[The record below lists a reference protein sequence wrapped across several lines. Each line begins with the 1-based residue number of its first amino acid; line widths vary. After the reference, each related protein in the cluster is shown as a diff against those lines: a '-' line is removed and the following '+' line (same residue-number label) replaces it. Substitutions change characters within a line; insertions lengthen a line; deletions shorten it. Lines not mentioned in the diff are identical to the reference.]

1 MSIIGRWRMAAA
13 CVLIAG
19 ALALSACIV
28 SPGKFAA
35 TLDLRRDGT
44 FTFTYDGEIYLLAL
58 SQLASMASEV
68 EAAEEFVEQPCYDDD
83 NWEERACTAEELAVQ
98 REDWAQQVESRR
110 ESARRDAEMTG
121 ALLGGIDPS
130 DPQAAEEL
138 AERLRRQEGWQRVD
152 YRGDGLFEVRFALTS
167 RVGHDFT
174 FPTFERFAMSN
185 AFVVANLRKGRYGAD
200 RRTRLR
206 GPGRRHTAPGDDGR
220 SRSPRIRDGRPQT
233 ARHRRH
239 LSDRDRRPNPGQQYR
254 RGTAGR
260 GRGRGARV
268 ADQRPDPSCPDGAD
282 RTRPL
287 THEVDQLTESLRP
300 LPALNLG

>member
-13 CVLIAG
+13 GVLIAG

-185 AFVVANLRKGRYGAD
+185 AFVVANLRKGDTVRID
-200 RRTRLR
+200 
-206 GPGRRHTAPGDDGR
+206 APGFAAQAGGTPLQGMMAGAARLESETGGPKLPDIDGTFRIVTDGR
-220 SRSPRIRDGRPQT
+220 ILANNTDEGPQAGAAGEVLEWRISARTQAAPMALIEIGR
-233 ARHRRH
+233 
-239 LSDRDRRPNPGQQYR
+239 
-254 RGTAGR
+254 
-260 GRGRGARV
+260 
-268 ADQRPDPSCPDGAD
+268 
-282 RTRPL
+282 
-287 THEVDQLTESLRP
+287 
-300 LPALNLG
+300 